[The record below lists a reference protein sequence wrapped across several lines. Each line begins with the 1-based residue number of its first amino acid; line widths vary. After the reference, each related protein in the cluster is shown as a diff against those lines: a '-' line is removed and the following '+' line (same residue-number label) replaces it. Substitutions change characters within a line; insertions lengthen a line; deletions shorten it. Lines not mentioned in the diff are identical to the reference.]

1 MVKKSIFIT
10 GAASGI
16 GKATALLFAEKGWFV
31 GLYDV
36 NESALESLAKTIGT
50 QTCCYKKTDV
60 TNSTSVNN
68 AIEHFSGFT
77 DGKMD
82 LLFNCAGILHM
93 GFFDEIDLDLQI
105 KTIEVNFLGVIQCI
119 HASLPLLKQTERSKI
134 VNMNSSSSVYGTPE
148 LATYS
153 ATKFALKGLTEA
165 LNLEFE
171 RFGIHVCDIMVPYVN
186 TPLLDQKRKAVSID
200 RLGVKTE
207 PGQVAHLVWKASI
220 KKKTHWSLGLK
231 PLLLLS
237 WLFPFAKKTMVR
249 LVTGV

>member
-1 MVKKSIFIT
+1 MKKSIFIT

-16 GKATALLFAEKGWFV
+16 GKETALFFAEKGWFV

-36 NESALESLAKTIGT
+36 NEHDLKSLAKTIGS
-50 QTCCYKKTDV
+50 QSCGYKKMDV
-60 TNSTSVNN
+60 TNTASVND
-68 AIEHFSGFT
+68 AIEHFSKFT

-93 GFFDEIDLDLQI
+93 GFFDEIDPDLQK
-105 KTIEVNFLGVIQCI
+105 KTVEVNILGVIQCI
-119 HASLPLLKQTERSKI
+119 YSSLPLLRQTAQSRI

-165 LNLEFE
+165 LNLEFA
-171 RFGIHVCDIMVPYVN
+171 RFGVHVCDIMVPYVN
-186 TPLLDQKRKAVSID
+186 TPLLDRERKAISID
-200 RLGVKTE
+200 RLGIKIE
-207 PGQVAHLVWKASI
+207 PSKVANLVWKASMR
-220 KKKTHWSLGLK
+220 KKTHWSYGLK

-237 WLFPFAKKTMVR
+237 WLFPFAKKPVVK
-249 LVTGV
+249 LITGV